1 LAWDGGKGIVMAGA
15 NTNPNPGELLI
26 FGNPKGKRGRRHN
39 SAHREVLKSGTR
51 EVVIWKD
58 AEGSKYHVSPYTN
71 SGETILKSLGKF
83 AKLETARA
91 KANAWLERGRN
102 PEHRI
107 TAAEML
113 GTRKMEE
120 LKHAEAEHA
129 KARKIYDS
137 AKQGSPRWR
146 EAAADLEFWGN
157 KTAYLS
163 RLVRGNGKLGLQRVA
178 RERAERIRGARL
190 NPKAQLTPEEKHAW
204 ERAFS
209 FHLDAG
215 NSDAVADRLA
225 WRDLKKEFP
234 RLNKFS
240 GAKSNPRQLTVP
252 EKHQLKIARDTLRMP
267 DAMAGV
273 TKGVKVRGDESLKEL
288 RALRARN
295 RRNPDELQQAVQ
307 LYQSFHGRDP
317 KGIVDAHVSA
327 AVRLEYTTLGD
338 LEYLKVLTPLEQK
351 AQFNFDGDRV
361 KLASSPDGKTLYVI
375 GGNQDLRNC
384 LDKDSLEKDFIDL
397 GEAQEVQYLARKVHG
412 QFRPVSYYHK
422 FGEKNGAKPRL
433 MFDKLKK
440 QIFFVGGEYLI
451 DTSKGV
457 SPGIEN

>member
-1 LAWDGGKGIVMAGA
+1 LAWDGGKGIVMAAA
-15 NTNPNPGELLI
+15 NTNRNPGELLI
-26 FGNPKGKRGRRHN
+26 FGNPKGKRGRRRN

-58 AEGSKYHVSPYTN
+58 AEGTKYHVSPYTN
-71 SGETILKSLGKF
+71 SGDTILKSLGKF

-102 PEHRI
+102 P
-107 TAAEML
+107 
-113 GTRKMEE
+113 
-120 LKHAEAEHA
+120 A
-129 KARKIYDS
+129 KGIGNHKPGCPCTFCHHARKIKASDKRMP
-137 AKQGSPRWR
+137 KQIRDVMTR
-146 EAAADLEFWGN
+146 
-157 KTAYLS
+157 
-163 RLVRGNGKLGLQRVA
+163 NGKKLEQQRAA

-190 NPKAQLTPEEKHAW
+190 NPKAQLTSEEKHAW

-234 RLNKFS
+234 RLKKFS
-240 GAKSNPRQLTVP
+240 GAKANPAARDKDVSLPRKAARRRVAIKRQLRS
-252 EKHQLKIARDTLRMP
+252 KGITL
-267 DAMAGV
+267 
-273 TKGVKVRGDESLKEL
+273 RGDESLKEL

-338 LEYLKVLTPLEQK
+338 LEYLKVLTPLGQK

-440 QIFFVGGEYLI
+440 QIFFIGGEYLI